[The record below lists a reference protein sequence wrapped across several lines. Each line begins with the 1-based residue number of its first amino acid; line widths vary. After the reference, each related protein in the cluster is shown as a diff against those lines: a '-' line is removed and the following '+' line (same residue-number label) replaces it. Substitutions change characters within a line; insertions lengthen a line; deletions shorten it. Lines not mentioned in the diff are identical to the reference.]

1 MLKMGL
7 KSVELL
13 WKNVRKA
20 ETVAKQKRGVA
31 KGSGQSIEETSLS
44 CDLAHGKGEL
54 NSESS
59 RQFIF

>member
-1 MLKMGL
+1 LLKMRL

-31 KGSGQSIEETSLS
+31 KGSGPSIEETSLS
-44 CDLAHGKGEL
+44 CDLAHA
-54 NSESS
+54 
-59 RQFIF
+59 FC